1 MKEISILTIEEEI
14 LNLYKQRGEHYE
26 EIAALL
32 RVRKEL
38 LDVDTCCDIEEHL
51 QDLREFNEA
60 LTNHLMMLWDDA
72 YSVYESFKNVK
83 PEYEYD
89 IKAYLVFGDEDD
101 EESEQTTE
109 QQIFDII
116 CETDKNYQYSGI
128 IVGGLHLPIC
138 GYKTFDDWI
147 GNDGKSWNEHLPKEE
162 TKDIPLT
169 MMFHQ
174 LYDHSLFALSDF
186 LHIRK
191 FEQVIE
197 VCMTK

>member
-1 MKEISILTIEEEI
+1 MKDISIQTIEEEI
-14 LNLYKQRGEHYE
+14 LTLYKQRGEHFD

-38 LDVDTCCDIEEHL
+38 LDLDTRCEIEEHL
-51 QDLREFNEA
+51 QDLREFNEV
-60 LTNHLMMLWDDA
+60 LTNHLLMLWDDA
-72 YSVYESFKNVK
+72 FNVFESFKNVK
-83 PEYEYD
+83 SEYEYD
-89 IKAYLVFGDEDD
+89 IKAYLVFGDED
-101 EESEQTTE
+101 EESSEPTTE

-128 IVGGLHLPIC
+128 IVGGLHYPNC

-147 GNDGKSWNEHLPKEE
+147 GNDGKSWNEHLPQDE

-197 VCMTK
+197 VYMTN